1 MLIEPPLP
9 SEQTLGGST
18 EPQENFQITIN
29 DGSTLCLRSCQLPH
43 PDCTELGAVGLQRP
57 RWYSKAVREIGV
69 LWAGAKQVEAD
80 DDVEGKHGDRQ
91 VPAVQQG
98 GKTTE

>member
-1 MLIEPPLP
+1 MSPPLP
-9 SEQTLGGST
+9 SEQTLGGRT
-18 EPQENFQITIN
+18 EATQENFQIIIS
-29 DGSTLCLRSCQLPH
+29 DGSTSCLRRCQLPH

-57 RWYSKAVREIGV
+57 RWYSEAVREIGV
-69 LWAGAKQVEAD
+69 LRAGAKQEEAD

-91 VPAVQQG
+91 VPTVQHG